1 MKIDLLPFQVF
12 AIADLQN
19 AVESGYQDIV
29 LKSCTG
35 SGKTIILTH
44 FMDEYLK
51 CHNNTVFMWFTP
63 GKGNLEEQS
72 KKKMDAYIHNA
83 QTKLLPDIMTGG
95 FADGDC
101 CFINWELLN
110 KSKNNARK
118 EGEHINFDEQIQ
130 KALDSGLEFKL
141 IIDESHVANTIKSKE
156 IVDLFKTTTIIRAS
170 ATPKGYDKY
179 SKLIEIDEADVIAQG
194 LIKKL
199 LVINEG
205 FGGIAGKTLEDNQV
219 AFLLEKALEK
229 QRLLKSKFLQRG
241 LNINPLI
248 LVQMPNTSDALLQS
262 VEEWFEKQKI
272 TYENGQLA
280 VWMSE
285 KGKKSGGITM
295 HENLDGIEVNNALP
309 VAMIFKMAVAT
320 GWDCPRAHIL
330 VKLRDNMGE
339 SFEIQTFGR
348 IRRMP
353 EAKHYQDEVLDSCYL
368 YTLDEKFVEGA
379 KQQIGKGALDASL
392 IDLKPEFKEV
402 ELVSEQRPD
411 VEEPN
416 DSKKAIA
423 SITEHFKTKYNL
435 DGDADGNKAK
445 MEIQGYVFSDYI
457 ANSTKYGSIHLS
469 SQTDLL
475 KDVEFKTPLNTHTH
489 GREYHHQI
497 GRIGVDVS
505 LEYEKVNAIIRR
517 LFCEPSFKKGTRN
530 RQTTLLKLDTRPLY
544 AFVINNID
552 KLRDDFKEAMVEQT
566 DQGTLGISSEETV
579 KKPFRFPQ
587 HCLFTYDS
595 KEMSQRVY
603 SKNVY
608 GGYLESAEVR
618 SKPEKAFERFCESS
632 SFVEWFYKNGDKG
645 AEYYSVIY
653 EDNNGKQRAFY
664 PDYVV
669 GTKDGIWIIETK
681 GGEDVSGN
689 SQNIDAFS
697 AKKFMALKN
706 YIQMQQEDG
715 KPIHG
720 GFVRRDGNENLCICT
735 ETYSEQII
743 RPNWTLLNSVMC

>member
-1 MKIDLLPFQVF
+1 MNIELLPFQRFV
-12 AIADLQN
+12 ISDLQN
-19 AVESGYQDIV
+19 AVEAGNQEII

-72 KKKMDAYIHNA
+72 KAKMDKYIHNA
-83 QTKLLPDIMTGG
+83 QTKLISDVMTSG
-95 FADGDC
+95 FSDGDC
-101 CFINWELLN
+101 CFINWEMLN
-110 KSKNNARK
+110 KEKNNSRK
-118 EGEHINFDEQIQ
+118 EGEHTNFDEYVQ

-141 IIDESHVANTIKSKE
+141 VIDESHVANTIKTQE
-156 IVDLFKTTTIIRAS
+156 IIDLFKAKTIIRAS

-179 SKLIEIDEADVIAQG
+179 AKVIEVDEADVINQG

-205 FGGIAGKTLEDNQV
+205 FGRIEGTTLEDNQV
-219 AFLLEKALEK
+219 DFLLSKALEK
-229 QRLLKSKFLQRG
+229 QQLLRSKFLNRG
-241 LNINPLI
+241 VNINPLI

-272 TYENGQLA
+272 TVENGQLA
-280 VWMSE
+280 IWMSE
-285 KGKKSGGITM
+285 KGKKTGGTTM
-295 HENLDGIEVNNALP
+295 HENLEGIEKNDAIP

-353 EAKHYQDEVLDSCYL
+353 EAKHYQDDDLDSCYL

-379 KQQIGKGALDASL
+379 KQQIGKGALDAS
-392 IDLKPEFKEV
+392 IINLKAEYKEI

-411 VEEPN
+411 IEEPN
-416 DSKKAIA
+416 DSKKAIS
-423 SITEHFKTKYNL
+423 SITEHFKTKYKLTTDIADNQTKL
-435 DGDADGNKAK
+435 ETDGY
-445 MEIQGYVFSDYI
+445 IFSDYI
-457 ANSTKYGSIHLS
+457 TNSTRYGNIHLS
-469 SQTDLL
+469 TETDSL
-475 KDVEFKTPLNTHTH
+475 KDVDFKTPLNTHTH

-505 LEYEKVNAIIRR
+505 LEYDKVNAIMRR
-517 LFCEPSFKKGTRN
+517 LFCEPSFKKSKK
-530 RQTTLLKLDTRPLY
+530 QSAKLLKLDTRPLY
-544 AFVINNID
+544 AFVINNIE

-566 DQGTLGISSEETV
+566 DQNSLGINSGAVVT
-579 KKPFRFPQ
+579 KPFRFPQ
-587 HCLFTYDS
+587 QCLFTYDS
-595 KEMSQRVY
+595 KEMSQNIY

-608 GGYLESAEVR
+608 ADYLESAEYR
-618 SKPEKAFERFCESS
+618 SRPEKAFERFCEKS
-632 SFVEWFYKNGDKG
+632 SFVQWFYKNGDKG
-645 AEYYSVIY
+645 TDYYSVIY

-669 GTKDGIWIIETK
+669 GTKDGIWVIETK
-681 GGEDVSGN
+681 GGEDSSGN
-689 SQNIDAFS
+689 SQDIDKFS
-697 AKKFMALKN
+697 PKKFEALKN
-706 YIQMQQEDG
+706 YISIQQKDG
-715 KPIHG
+715 INIHG
-720 GFVRRDGNENLCICT
+720 GFVRRDSSENLCICT
-735 ETYSEQII
+735 ETYSDQII
-743 RPNWTLLNSVMC
+743 KPNWILLEELFE